1 MAASLLAMMILT
13 FVDVVGRYVFRAPIF
28 GSSEMISYL
37 LAVTVFAG
45 LAVVTG
51 ERNHVTIALF
61 EGWRAGRLAGTIRR
75 LFVQGFCCAVL
86 ALLAIELCRHAGR
99 MIADRT
105 STIVL
110 EWKLWPLVAAMAAM
124 AAAGFLLAVLPRPPG
139 NAPPIAQ
146 SGGEPR

>member
-13 FVDVVGRYVFRAPIF
+13 FVDVVGRYAFRAPIF

-61 EGWRAGRLAGTIRR
+61 EGWRADRLAGTVRR
-75 LFVQGFCCAVL
+75 MFAQGFCCAAMAAL
-86 ALLAIELCRHAGR
+86 AVELFRHAGR

-110 EWKLWPLVAAMAAM
+110 EWSLWPLVAAMAAM
-124 AAAGFLLAVLPRPPG
+124 AATGFLLALLPRPP
-139 NAPPIAQ
+139 AFRHPDAQ

>member
-13 FVDVVGRYVFRAPIF
+13 FVDVVGRYVLRAPVF

-61 EGWRAGRLAGTIRR
+61 EGRRAHGLAGTIRR
-75 LFVQGFCCAVL
+75 LFAQGFCCAVL
-86 ALLAIELCRHAGR
+86 ALLAIELVRHAGR
-99 MIADRT
+99 TIANRT

-110 EWKLWPLVAAMAAM
+110 EWSLWPLVVAMAAM
-124 AAAGFLLAVLPRPPG
+124 AAMGFLLALLPRPCTRR
-139 NAPPIAQ
+139 PPAAQ
-146 SGGEPR
+146 IGGEPR